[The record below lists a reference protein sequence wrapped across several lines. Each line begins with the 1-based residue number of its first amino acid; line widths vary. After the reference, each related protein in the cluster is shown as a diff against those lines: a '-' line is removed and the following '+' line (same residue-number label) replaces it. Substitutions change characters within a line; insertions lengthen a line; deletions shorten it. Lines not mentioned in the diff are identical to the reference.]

1 MEQAFIAAAEPQ
13 NEFDRLIELRRYD
26 ILDTQPEPAF
36 DLLTDIGAYVFDT
49 PICLVSLIDRNRQ
62 WFKAKKGVAAAE
74 TDRKI
79 AFCSHAILGDDLL
92 VVPDATC
99 DPRFAGNPLV
109 VGAPYIRF
117 YAGAPLR
124 TPSGFNLGTLC
135 IIDLKP
141 RSLSDEQR
149 RVLRGLSR
157 LAVDELELRLKIK
170 QLQDEAY
177 RVGKE
182 QRYAQEATFR
192 LEAAKYD
199 LISARSSNHWSTSV
213 SRMIFEPLRGLV

>member
-1 MEQAFIAAAEPQ
+1 MEEAFIAATEPQ

-36 DLLTDIGAYVFDT
+36 DLLTDIGAYVFGV
-49 PICLVSLIDRNRQ
+49 PICLVSLVDRNRQ
-62 WFKAKKGVAAAE
+62 WFKAKKGVAATE

-79 AFCSHAILGDDLL
+79 AFCSHAILGDEIL
-92 VVPDATC
+92 VVLDATC
-99 DPRFAGNPLV
+99 DSRFAGNPLV

-117 YAGAPLR
+117 YAGAPLH

-135 IIDLKP
+135 IIDRKP
-141 RSLSDEQR
+141 RSLNDEQT

-170 QLQDEAY
+170 QLQDEAC
-177 RVGKE
+177 RVRRE
-182 QRYAQEATFR
+182 QRYAQEANFR
-192 LEAAKYD
+192 LETAKYD

-213 SRMIFEPLRGLV
+213 SRMIFEPLKGLI

>member
-1 MEQAFIAAAEPQ
+1 MDQAFIAAAEPQ
-13 NEFDRLIELRRYD
+13 NEFDRLTELRRYD
-26 ILDTQPEPAF
+26 ILDTEPEPEF
-36 DLLTDIGAYVFDT
+36 DLLTDIGAHVFGV

-62 WFKAKKGVAAAE
+62 WFKAKKGVTTTE

-79 AFCSHAILGDDLL
+79 AFCSHAILGDDVL

-109 VGAPYIRF
+109 VGPPYIRF

-124 TPSGFNLGTLC
+124 TPNSLNLGTLC
-135 IIDLKP
+135 IIDRKP
-141 RSLSDEQR
+141 RNLSDEQTR
-149 RVLRGLSR
+149 LLRGLSR

-177 RVGKE
+177 RVRRE

-199 LISARSSNHWSTSV
+199 LICARSSNHWSTSV
-213 SRMIFEPLRGLV
+213 SRMIFEPLRGLL

>member
-1 MEQAFIAAAEPQ
+1 MEQAFIAAADPQ
-13 NEFDRLIELRRYD
+13 NELDRLIELRRYD

-36 DLLTDIGAYVFDT
+36 DLLTDIGAHVFSV
-49 PICLVSLIDRNRQ
+49 PICVVSLIDRNRQ
-62 WFKAKKGVAAAE
+62 WFKAKKGVAATE

-79 AFCSHAILGDDLL
+79 AFCSHAILGDDVLI
-92 VVPDATC
+92 VPDATC

-124 TPSGFNLGTLC
+124 TPNGLNLGTLC
-135 IIDLKP
+135 IIDLKS
-141 RSLSDEQR
+141 RNLSDEQTS
-149 RVLRGLSR
+149 VLRGLSR

-170 QLQDEAY
+170 QLKDEAY
-177 RVGKE
+177 RVRME

-192 LEAAKYD
+192 TRGREA
-199 LISARSSNHWSTSV
+199 
-213 SRMIFEPLRGLV
+213 

>member
-1 MEQAFIAAAEPQ
+1 MEQAFIAAAEPR
-13 NEFDRLIELRRYD
+13 NEFDRLTELRRYD

-62 WFKAKKGVAAAE
+62 WFKAKTGMAAAE

-79 AFCSHAILGDDLL
+79 AFCSHAILGDDVM

-199 LISARSSNHWSTSV
+199 LICARSSNHWSTSV
-213 SRMIFEPLRGLV
+213 SRMIFEPLNGLV

>member
-1 MEQAFIAAAEPQ
+1 VEKAFIAAAEPW
-13 NEFDRLIELRRYD
+13 NEFDRLNELRRYD
-26 ILDTQPEPAF
+26 ILDTPPEPAF
-36 DLLTDIGAYVFDT
+36 DLLIDIGAYVFDT
-49 PICLVSLIDRNRQ
+49 PICLVSLIDKKRQ

-79 AFCSHAILGDDLL
+79 AFCAHAILGDDVLI
-92 VVPDATC
+92 VHDATC

-109 VGAPYIRF
+109 VAAPYIRF

-124 TPSGFNLGTLC
+124 TPNGLNVGTLC
-135 IIDLKP
+135 IIDRKS
-141 RSLSDEQR
+141 RNLSDEQT

-170 QLQDEAY
+170 QLQDESHRLHKA
-177 RVGKE
+177 
-182 QRYAQEATFR
+182 QSYAQEATFQ

-199 LISARSSNHWSTSV
+199 LISAGSLNHWSKSV

>member
-13 NEFDRLIELRRYD
+13 DEAERLAELRRYD

-36 DLLTDIGAYVFDT
+36 DLLTDIAAYILDA
-49 PICLVSLIDRNRQ
+49 PICLVSLIDKDRQ
-62 WFKAKKGVAAAE
+62 WFKAKKGVE
-74 TDRKI
+74 TVQTERKI
-79 AFCSHAILGDDLL
+79 AFCSHAILGEDIL

-124 TPSGFNLGTLC
+124 TPGGYNVGALC
-135 IIDLKP
+135 VVDQKP
-141 RSLSDEQR
+141 RTLSIEQAR
-149 RVLRGLSR
+149 ALRGLSR

-170 QLQDEAY
+170 QLQDETY
-177 RVGKE
+177 RIRAE
-182 QRYAQEATFR
+182 QNAAHEAAFR

-213 SRMIFEPLRGLV
+213 SRLIFEPLRSLV